1 MVDKRK
7 GSQVTSIQKTPE
19 TLLGGWEQNFRAA
32 FARDGGAQFEALIK
46 RFGLEVD
53 TQGMLEGTIDF
64 VNASAALLRLD
75 GRRIEDF
82 LGDQQYGGQT
92 SNATYALTF
101 DVGSQGAAR
110 LLVEQGL
117 KFVDLADLYEYPW
130 HRLELVGYSEIWVSR
145 TDGNALDP
153 SEVEELVR
161 DVTDDIRFD
170 LDEEEVSLFFDPDS
184 YAGALAISICDTPET
199 VINPS
204 DLGSEIS
211 WSSSLR

>member
-1 MVDKRK
+1 MVDKRQ
-7 GSQVTSIQKTPE
+7 GSRVTSVQKTHE

-32 FARDGGAQFEALIK
+32 FARDDGTQFEALIK

-53 TQGMLEGTIDF
+53 AQGMLEGTIDF
-64 VNASAALLRLD
+64 VNASAALLHLD
-75 GRRIEDF
+75 ARRIEDF

-92 SNATYALTF
+92 SNAIYALTF
-101 DVGSQGAAR
+101 DVGNQGAAR
-110 LLVEQGL
+110 LLVKKGL
-117 KFVDLADLYEYPW
+117 KLVDLADLYEYPW

-161 DVTDDIRFD
+161 VVTDDIRFD
-170 LDEEEVSLFFDPDS
+170 HDEEAISLFFDPDS
-184 YAGALAISICDTPET
+184 CAGALAITICDTPET
-199 VINPS
+199 GIFPP

-211 WSSSLR
+211 